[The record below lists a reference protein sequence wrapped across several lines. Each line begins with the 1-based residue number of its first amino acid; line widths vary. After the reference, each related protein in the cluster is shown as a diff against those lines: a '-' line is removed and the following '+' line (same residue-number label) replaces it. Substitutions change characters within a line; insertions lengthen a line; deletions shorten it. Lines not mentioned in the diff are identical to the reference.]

1 MPGKAQEMKEIRH
14 YLYKKAFTSG
24 ENWDILYEKAPMTV
38 QKGVILYE
46 KALTS
51 VQKGVILYS
60 KDIRTVQ
67 EGASLIG
74 YLVQNFEWR
83 PTCREKY
90 RGRIWN
96 TGRVTS

>member
-1 MPGKAQEMKEIRH
+1 MYEMAWI
-14 YLYKKAFTSG
+14 S
-24 ENWDILYEKAPMTV
+24 V

-67 EGASLIG
+67 EGAGLIG
-74 YLVQNFEWR
+74 YLVQKFEWR
-83 PTCREKY
+83 TKCREKY
-90 RGRIWN
+90 LGQIWN
-96 TGRVTS
+96 IGRVMS